1 MQVVRGQKC
10 PFYTGTR
17 VQSPSRSNLADT
29 ARADLVFCFSL
40 QKAYIWQHRQAVLID
55 RCQTINKQ
63 KTEWVLLLNYALL
76 CLWQNSHCLYDL
88 QAHKYCLILG
98 NKLSVLFIMAPLA
111 KLLCV
116 LLTGLPVILRSLAY
130 WHVLAVDET
139 ARSQLG
145 RHPASSGN

>member
-1 MQVVRGQKC
+1 MESGLRSKWYEVRNA
-10 PFYTGTR
+10 PFTLEHECR
-17 VQSPSRSNLADT
+17 VALGPSRSNLADT
-29 ARADLVFCFSL
+29 ARADLAFRFSL

-55 RCQTINKQ
+55 RCQIINKQ

-116 LLTGLPVILRSLAY
+116 FIC
-130 WHVLAVDET
+130 
-139 ARSQLG
+139 
-145 RHPASSGN
+145 